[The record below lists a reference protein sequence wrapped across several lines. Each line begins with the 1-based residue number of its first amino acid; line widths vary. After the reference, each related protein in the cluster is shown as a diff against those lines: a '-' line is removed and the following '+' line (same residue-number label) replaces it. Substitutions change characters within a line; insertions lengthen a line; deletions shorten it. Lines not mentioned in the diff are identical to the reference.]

1 MTEKSLEGFIR
12 KPEGPVVIFY
22 WPFITIVAALLILGI
37 LINHASLAILSSIF
51 LITTLIS
58 LGWSEFSFNNIKYKG
73 ILNEYRAFPGETV
86 QFEIQVLNKKPLPLG
101 WLDIYVDFPSKLLT
115 KNAPL
120 RVLTYIP
127 WFRKMRWCFPIY
139 CTSRGYYPIGP
150 ITMSSGDVFGFFTKS
165 IKIYDI
171 QYLIVYPKIIPLQNL
186 YLPLKHHFGEK
197 VSLYTLF
204 EDPSRFSGVR
214 EYRQEDAFKKIHWKA
229 SARLR
234 KLQVKTYEATM
245 ALSLII
251 LLDIESFKDKEGR
264 LDMEKLEWG
273 ISIAASLAYDALKR
287 KIPVGLLMNGNNL
300 EGGDYVKVAVSRSPN
315 QLTRILECLA
325 KLQPYPSLSF
335 KSIIDIERDKF
346 PNGVTLVFVINSL
359 NEQNLTL
366 ILNLKA
372 HHKVA
377 ILYVGEEDLGLLFE
391 KITIIPIKPQ
401 GGAYG

>member
-1 MTEKSLEGFIR
+1 MIEKSLEDFIR
-12 KPEGPVVIFY
+12 KPEGPVIIFY
-22 WPFITIVAALLILGI
+22 WPFISIVTAFLILGI
-37 LINHASLAILSSIF
+37 LINHTSLAILSSIF
-51 LITTLIS
+51 LITVLIS
-58 LGWSEFSFNNIKYKG
+58 LSWSEFSLDNIKYKG
-73 ILNEYRAFPGETV
+73 ILNEYRTFPGETI
-86 QFEIQVLNKKPLPLG
+86 QFEMQVLNKKPLPLG
-101 WLDIYVDFPSKLLT
+101 WLDIYVDTPSKLLT

-120 RVLTYIP
+120 RVLAFMP
-127 WFRKMRWCFPIY
+127 WFRKMRWRFPIY
-139 CTSRGYYPIGP
+139 CPSRGYYPIGP
-150 ITMSSGDVFGFFTKS
+150 VTMSSGDVFGFFTRS

-171 QYLIVYPKIIPLQNL
+171 QYLIVYPKIIPLPNL

-197 VSLYTLF
+197 ISLYTLF
-204 EDPSRFSGVR
+204 EDPSRFAGVR

-251 LLDIESFKDKEGR
+251 LLDIGSFKDEGGR

-273 ISIAASLAYDALKR
+273 ISVTASLAYDALKR
-287 KIPVGLLMNGNNL
+287 KIPVGLLINGNTP
-300 EGGDYVKVAVSRSPN
+300 EGGDYVKVGVSRSPN

-335 KSIIDIERDKF
+335 KSMIAIERNKF
-346 PNGVTLVFVINSL
+346 PNGVTLIFVINSL
-359 NEQNLTL
+359 NEQNLPL

-377 ILYVGEEDLGLLFE
+377 ILYVGEGDLKSLSG

-401 GGAYG
+401 GGV